1 MEKRRVQP
9 LSLDLGDNYASYSAL
24 LIMILLQGQEEG
36 ERRLLGIVQGSL
48 MNIRILSWNVR
59 GINVVEKHSVVKVVI
74 RSQRVD
80 LVCLWETKV
89 RNLGVEASSRIGA
102 LWILEVRHG
111 EF

>member
-9 LSLDLGDNYASYSAL
+9 LSLDLGDNYASYK
-24 LIMILLQGQEEG
+24 G
-36 ERRLLGIVQGSL
+36 ERRLLGIVQGLL

-59 GINVVEKHSVVKVVI
+59 GINVVEKHNVVKSV
-74 RSQRVD
+74 
-80 LVCLWETKV
+80 WETKV